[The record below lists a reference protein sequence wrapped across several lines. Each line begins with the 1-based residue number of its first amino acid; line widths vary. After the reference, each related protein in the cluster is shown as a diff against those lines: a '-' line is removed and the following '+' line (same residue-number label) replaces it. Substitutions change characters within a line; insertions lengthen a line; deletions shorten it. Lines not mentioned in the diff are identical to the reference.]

1 MVWVNPPNRLNYTV
15 INPVRNVHSR
25 NLFEFDA
32 SRLQMFNRPRLL
44 RSRKFRVPIPN
55 DQGFTSQDH
64 MSKPAAVRVLCAGDS
79 SSCAEACIAVNS
91 TSIPTTVI
99 LSEAKPQRSPK
110 AIRGE
115 ARLSMS
121 GHSRKWTCTAITRD
135 GCLPGKP
142 FRICSSNVV
151 WNLEVEI
158 SRAVF
163 LFETPCSPELQVH
176 LHALRS
182 DLLGSLSSIG

>member
-1 MVWVNPPNRLNYTV
+1 
-15 INPVRNVHSR
+15 
-25 NLFEFDA
+25 
-32 SRLQMFNRPRLL
+32 MFNRPRLL

-121 GHSRKWTCTAITRD
+121 GHSRKWTCIAMTRD
-135 GCLPGKP
+135 VCSCEAISHLQVFGIWRLKFPEPSFFSKHHVRPSCRCTSTRYV
-142 FRICSSNVV
+142 RICLGALAQLVRAPPCHGGGCGFKSRLSR
-151 WNLEVEI
+151 I
-158 SRAVF
+158 S
-163 LFETPCSPELQVH
+163 LIPGPG
-176 LHALRS
+176 RS
-182 DLLGSLSSIG
+182 RS

>member
-142 FRICSSNVV
+142 FRICKCLEFGG
-151 WNLEVEI
+151 WNFP
-158 SRAVF
+158 SR
-163 LFETPCSPELQVH
+163 
-176 LHALRS
+176 
-182 DLLGSLSSIG
+182 LSFRNTMFARVAGAPPRATFGFAWEP